1 MKATQMPAFSLR
13 FFRFSDRFVFFF
25 RSSTL
30 TESLAQAMYSEAF
43 QDQAPF

>member
-13 FFRFSDRFVFFF
+13 FFRFSDRSFF

>member
-13 FFRFSDRFVFFF
+13 FFRFSDRWFF

-30 TESLAQAMYSEAF
+30 TENLAQAMYSMAF
-43 QDQAPF
+43 PDQAPF